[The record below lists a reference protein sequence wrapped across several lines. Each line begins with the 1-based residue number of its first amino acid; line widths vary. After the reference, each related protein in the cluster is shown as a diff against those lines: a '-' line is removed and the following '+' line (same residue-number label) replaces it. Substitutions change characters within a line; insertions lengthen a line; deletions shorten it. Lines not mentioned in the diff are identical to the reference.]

1 MAVINSIG
9 VGRGEKSVGE
19 FTYRHARG
27 GRTIAARRVIEN
39 KSNTP
44 AQAAQRSEFGRI
56 GNVLSGIPKR
66 IMEML
71 SVKTKY
77 GSARNN
83 FFERNYG
90 GLSVLSDGDAGLSS
104 DFSLAARLN
113 NFATSSM
120 QSSNIYIM
128 PVVGD
133 LQPNFESVSETGAA
147 SASISASV
155 RMREGIKK
163 VELGIIAVNAAS
175 GGISVSQSLDLQFVV
190 QPGGT
195 YKAEN
200 VSGVTVSY
208 NPSTG
213 EASYVIQLN
222 TYVKSVIST
231 TAADEECA
239 VFPCFKVN
247 YRLVNRFQTPS
258 FEYKTT

>member
-1 MAVINSIG
+1 MAIINSVG

-19 FTYRHARG
+19 FTYRRARG
-27 GRTIAARRVIEN
+27 GRTIAARRIIEN

-66 IMEML
+66 IIEML

-90 GLSVLSDGDAGLSS
+90 GLSVLSDGDAGISS
-104 DFSLAARLN
+104 EFSLAARLS

-120 QSSNIYIM
+120 QSNDIYIM

-133 LQPNFESVSETGAA
+133 LQPNFESISETGAA

-175 GGISVSQSLDLQFVV
+175 GGISVSQSL
-190 QPGGT
+190 
-195 YKAEN
+195 

-258 FEYKTT
+258 FEYKTA

>member
-1 MAVINSIG
+1 MAIINSVG

-19 FTYRHARG
+19 FTYRRARG
-27 GRTIAARRVIEN
+27 GRTIAARRIIEN

-71 SVKTKY
+71 SVKTKC

-90 GLSVLSDGDAGLSS
+90 GLSVLSEGDSGLSS

-120 QSSNIYIM
+120 QSSDIYIM

-133 LQPNFESVSETGAA
+133 LQPNSESISEAGTA

-175 GGISVSQSLDLQFVV
+175 ESISVSQPLDLQFVA
-190 QPGGT
+190 QPDGT
-195 YKAEN
+195 YKADN
-200 VSGVTVSY
+200 VSGVVVSY

-222 TYVKSVIST
+222 TYVKGVLST
-231 TAADEECA
+231 TVADNECA

-258 FEYKTT
+258 FEYKTA

>member
-1 MAVINSIG
+1 MAVINSVG

-19 FTYRHARG
+19 FTYRRARG
-27 GRTIAARRVIEN
+27 GRTIAARRIIEN

-71 SVKTKY
+71 SAKTKY

-90 GLSVLSDGDAGLSS
+90 GLSVLSEGDSGLSS

-120 QSSNIYIM
+120 QSSDIYIM

-133 LQPNFESVSETGAA
+133 LQPNSESISGAGTA

-163 VELGIIAVNAAS
+163 VELGIIAVNAVS
-175 GGISVSQSLDLQFVV
+175 ESISVSQPLDLQFVA
-190 QPGGT
+190 QPDGT
-195 YKAEN
+195 YKADN
-200 VSGVTVSY
+200 VSGVVVSY

-222 TYVKSVIST
+222 TYVKGVLST
-231 TAADEECA
+231 TVADNECA

-258 FEYKTT
+258 FEYKTA

>member
-1 MAVINSIG
+1 MAIINSVG

-19 FTYRHARG
+19 FTYRRARG
-27 GRTIAARRVIEN
+27 GRTIAARRIIEN

-90 GLSVLSDGDAGLSS
+90 GLSVLSEGDSGLSS

-120 QSSNIYIM
+120 QSSDIYIM

-133 LQPNFESVSETGAA
+133 LQPNFESISEAGTA

-175 GGISVSQSLDLQFVV
+175 R
-190 QPGGT
+190 
-195 YKAEN
+195 
-200 VSGVTVSY
+200 
-208 NPSTG
+208 
-213 EASYVIQLN
+213 
-222 TYVKSVIST
+222 
-231 TAADEECA
+231 
-239 VFPCFKVN
+239 VFPCRSPSTCSSWRNRMEHTKPTTSPVSLFLITRRRGGFLRHTAQHIRKRCAVN
-247 YRLVNRFQTPS
+247 HCS
-258 FEYKTT
+258 

>member
-1 MAVINSIG
+1 M
-9 VGRGEKSVGE
+9 
-19 FTYRHARG
+19 
-27 GRTIAARRVIEN
+27 
-39 KSNTP
+39 
-44 AQAAQRSEFGRI
+44 
-56 GNVLSGIPKR
+56 
-66 IMEML
+66 
-71 SVKTKY
+71 KTKY

-90 GLSVLSDGDAGLSS
+90 GLSVLSEGDSGLSS

-120 QSSNIYIM
+120 QSSDIYIM

-133 LQPNFESVSETGAA
+133 LQPNFESISEAGTA

-175 GGISVSQSLDLQFVV
+175 ESISVSQPLDLQFVA
-190 QPGGT
+190 QPDGT
-195 YKAEN
+195 YKADN
-200 VSGVTVSY
+200 VSGVVVSY

-222 TYVKSVIST
+222 TYVKGVLST
-231 TAADEECA
+231 TVADNECA

-258 FEYKTT
+258 FEYKTA

>member
-1 MAVINSIG
+1 MAIINSVG

-19 FTYRHARG
+19 FTYRRARG

-39 KSNTP
+39 KSNSP

-83 FFERNYG
+83 FFERNYV
-90 GLSVLSDGDAGLSS
+90 GLSVLSDDSGLSS

-120 QSSNIYIM
+120 QSNDIYIV

-133 LQPNFESVSETGAA
+133 LQPCSESISETGKA

-175 GGISVSQSLDLQFVV
+175 EVISVSQSLDLQFVV
-190 QPGGT
+190 QPDGT
-195 YKAEN
+195 YKAGN
-200 VSGVTVSY
+200 VSGVVVSY

-222 TYVKSVIST
+222 TYVKGVLST
-231 TAADEECA
+231 TVADDECA

-258 FEYKTT
+258 FEYKTV

>member
-1 MAVINSIG
+1 MAVINSVG
-9 VGRGEKSVGE
+9 VGRGSKSVGE
-19 FTYRHARG
+19 FTYRSTRG
-27 GRTIAARRVIEN
+27 GRTVAARRVIEN
-39 KSNTP
+39 KSNSP

-56 GNVLSGIPKR
+56 GNFLSGIPKH

-90 GLSVLSDGDAGLSS
+90 GLSVLSEEQYGHPS
-104 DFSLAARLN
+104 DSSLAARLN
-113 NFATSSM
+113 CFATSSM
-120 QSSNIYIM
+120 QTNHIYIM

-133 LQPNFESVSETGAA
+133 LQPNSESISETGTA

-163 VELGIIAVNAAS
+163 VELGIIALNTALEK
-175 GGISVSQSLDLQFVV
+175 ISVSQSLDLQFKAL
-190 QPGGT
+190 PDGT
-195 YKAEN
+195 YKADN
-200 VSGVTVSY
+200 VSGVVVSY
-208 NPSTG
+208 NPSKG

-222 TYVKSVIST
+222 NYVKSVLST
-231 TAADEECA
+231 TVVDNECA
-239 VFPCFKVN
+239 VFPSFKVN

-258 FEYKTT
+258 FDFKNA

>member
-1 MAVINSIG
+1 MAVINSVG
-9 VGRGEKSVGE
+9 VGRGSKSVGE
-19 FTYRHARG
+19 FTYRSARG

-39 KSNTP
+39 KSNSP

-56 GNVLSGIPKR
+56 GNVLSGIPKH

-90 GLSVLSDGDAGLSS
+90 GLSVLSEGNSGLSS

-120 QSSNIYIM
+120 QSSDIYIM

-133 LQPNFESVSETGAA
+133 LQPNSESISKAGTA

-175 GGISVSQSLDLQFVV
+175 EGISVSQSLDLQFVA
-190 QPGGT
+190 QPDGT
-195 YKAEN
+195 YKAGN
-200 VSGVTVSY
+200 VSGVVVSY

-222 TYVKSVIST
+222 TYVKGVLST
-231 TAADEECA
+231 TVADNECA

-258 FEYKTT
+258 FEYKTA